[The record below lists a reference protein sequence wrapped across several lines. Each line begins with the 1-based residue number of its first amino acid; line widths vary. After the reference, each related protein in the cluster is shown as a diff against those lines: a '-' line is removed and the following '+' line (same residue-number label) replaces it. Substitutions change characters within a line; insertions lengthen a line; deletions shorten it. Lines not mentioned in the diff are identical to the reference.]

1 MYSIIVFSGGYY
13 RFDEFREY
21 IEDIGGLVI
30 RRDSLTIRRGI
41 FFLRNELRALCVVPE
56 DEVENVTREASR
68 IKGEIEIP
76 VVVADAG
83 ERIQS
88 CFRIHHMLAGSDWKS
103 ADEIENLTGI
113 PADGILDT
121 MVEMELL
128 ERRHEGEYEYRIPV
142 TEDWDRLKGG

>member
-1 MYSIIVFSGGYY
+1 
-13 RFDEFREY
+13 
-21 IEDIGGLVI
+21 
-30 RRDSLTIRRGI
+30 
-41 FFLRNELRALCVVPE
+41 
-56 DEVENVTREASR
+56 
-68 IKGEIEIP
+68 
-76 VVVADAG
+76 
-83 ERIQS
+83 
-88 CFRIHHMLAGSDWKS
+88 MLAGSDWKS